1 MNQRD
6 EAQVAAPPTHCPSCR
21 SRDLTTTSKA
31 VDKNTYWR
39 CVACGEVWNLGR
51 RQSTRSQNFPTYGG
65 FNPSPERRHR

>member
-6 EAQVAAPPTHCPSCR
+6 EVQVAAPPTHCPSCR

-39 CVACGEVWNLGR
+39 CVSCGEVWNLGR
-51 RQSTRSQNFPTYGG
+51 RQANRSHNFPTYGG
-65 FNPSPERRHR
+65 FNRQP